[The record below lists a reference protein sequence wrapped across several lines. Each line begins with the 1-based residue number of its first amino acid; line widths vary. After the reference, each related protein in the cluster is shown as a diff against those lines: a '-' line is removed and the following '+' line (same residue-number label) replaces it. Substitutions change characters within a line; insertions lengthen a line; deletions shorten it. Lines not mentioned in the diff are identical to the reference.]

1 MTYSGHVVVGGP
13 AQVRELPTLIISKI
27 AVGPYNNNCY
37 LLRCRATGEQVLID
51 AADDAPRLLE
61 LVGPDGL
68 TTVITTHG
76 HSDHWQAL
84 EAVVAATGARTVAHS
99 LDAVDIPTPTNTF
112 IDDGEFVRVGDCTL
126 LVTHL
131 IGHTAGSINLTYDD
145 PIGHAHLFSGDCLFP
160 GGIGRT
166 QSSADFTS
174 LYEGVVGSLF
184 EVLPDE
190 TWVYPGHG
198 NDTTLGAERPHL
210 GEWLARAW

>member
-1 MTYSGHVVVGGP
+1 MTYTGKVSVGGP
-13 AQVRELPTLIISKI
+13 AQVRELPTLIVSKI

-61 LVGPDGL
+61 LIGPDGL
-68 TTVITTHG
+68 MAVITTHG

-84 EAVVAATGARTVAHS
+84 AAIVQATGARTMAHS
-99 LDAVDIPTPTNTF
+99 LDAIDIPVPTQTF
-112 IDDGEFVRVGDCTL
+112 LDHGQSVEIGDCAL

-131 IGHTAGSINLTYDD
+131 VGHTAGSISLTYDD
-145 PIGHAHLFSGDCLFP
+145 PSGHAHLFSGDCLFP

-166 QSSADFTS
+166 QSSVDFTS
-174 LYEGVVGSLF
+174 LYEGVVGKLF
-184 EVLPDE
+184 DVLPDE

-198 NDTTLGAERPHL
+198 NDTTLGAERPQL
-210 GEWLARAW
+210 GEWWERKW